1 MLIGSCVQ
9 LILSRKHQKTRL
21 LLKISKS
28 GVFLVVQWLRLHAS
42 TSRGMGLIPGWGT
55 KIPYTVDKKKKKKKI
70 PNQTNK
76 LAQAGVGFFTIL
88 RRWKRLY
95 AIIFLKYY
103 LLTS

>member
-42 TSRGMGLIPGWGT
+42 TSRAMGLIPGWGT
-55 KIPYTVDKKKKKKKI
+55 KIPYTVAKKKKKKNSKSNQQIGLGWSWFLYHFETLEKI
-70 PNQTNK
+70 VCYYIFK
-76 LAQAGVGFFTIL
+76 IL
-88 RRWKRLY
+88 P
-95 AIIFLKYY
+95 
-103 LLTS
+103 TH

>member
-55 KIPYTVDKKKKKKKI
+55 KIPYTVAKKKKKKKFQI
-70 PNQTNK
+70 KPTN
-76 LAQAGVGFFTIL
+76 
-88 RRWKRLY
+88 WPRLELVSLP
-95 AIIFLKYY
+95 F
-103 LLTS
+103 

>member
-1 MLIGSCVQ
+1 MLIGNCVQ
-9 LILSRKHQKTRL
+9 LILSSKHQKTRL

-28 GVFLVVQWLRLHAS
+28 GVFLVVQWLRLHVS

-55 KIPYTVDKKKKKKKI
+55 TIPYTMAKKKKKKI
-70 PNQTNK
+70 PNQTNI
-76 LAQAGVGFFTIL
+76 LAQAGVGFFIIL